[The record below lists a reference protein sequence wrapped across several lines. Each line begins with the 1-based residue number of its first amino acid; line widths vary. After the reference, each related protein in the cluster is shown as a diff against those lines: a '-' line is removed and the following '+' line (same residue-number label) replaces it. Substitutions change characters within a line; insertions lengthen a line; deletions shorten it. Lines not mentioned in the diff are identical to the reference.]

1 MTNAD
6 AAASFVV
13 TGAAD
18 RVDRLV
24 AVHLGLGRRHAREL
38 VKHGQVRVDGRRARP
53 GSIAQQGAVVELL
66 ATDFEKPVDTVLSD
80 AIREAPRI
88 LWRDGTWLGVFKPVG
103 YHSARGRG
111 RPSLADFLA
120 SEQTDANASGPFAT
134 DAGLVHRLDRD
145 TCGIVLATTAPGAY
159 HAARKAFAA
168 GEIAKEYLALVV
180 GRWAEPRT
188 IDVPLS
194 RMRTRV
200 RPARRGERARPA
212 VTDVL
217 PIEGASSWTLVAAT
231 MQTGVTHQIR
241 AHLAWAGHPIVGDA
255 KYGAPQDVARSHQ
268 LHARRITLPDGRS
281 ISASPGI
288 EFLET
293 LARLRRGFDRRE
305 GDGR

>member
-1 MTNAD
+1 VTNAD
-6 AAASFVV
+6 APASFVV
-13 TGAAD
+13 AGAAD

-38 VKHGQVRVDGRRARP
+38 VKHGQVRVDGHRARP

-66 ATDFEKPVDTVLSD
+66 ATDVENPVDAVPSGM
-80 AIREAPRI
+80 IREEPRI
-88 LWRDGTWLGVFKPVG
+88 LWRDGPWLGVFKPVG
-103 YHSARGRG
+103 YHSAPGKG
-111 RPSLADFLA
+111 RPSLAAFLA
-120 SEQTDANASGPFAT
+120 SEQSDANASGPFAK

-145 TCGIVLATTAPGAY
+145 TCGILLATTESAAY

-168 GEIAKEYLALVV
+168 GEFAKEYLALVV

-212 VTDVL
+212 VTDVV
-217 PIEGASSWTLVAAT
+217 PIEGASNWTLVAAT
-231 MQTGVTHQIR
+231 MRTGVTHQIR
-241 AHLAWAGHPIVGDA
+241 AHLALAGHPIVGDA
-255 KYGAPQDVARSHQ
+255 KYGAPQDIARLHQ

-281 ISASPGI
+281 IGASPGV

-293 LARLRRGFDRRE
+293 LARLRRGCDQE